1 MVSSAAARAD
11 KGTPR
16 DAYLA
21 GLRGDLPAVAA
32 CLRDLDAAP
41 EAEAEAAAWRL
52 VLRWQLWFGAPRAGA
67 GPSSAELADLA
78 GAAPAARAVAALA
91 CAQAVRAH
99 VLAFDVAGLDAL
111 CDLYARIAGDLDSSE
126 ARSWLEVARGWRD
139 VVRGQRDDAEL
150 DRVVRQAA
158 KDGYADLVIEA
169 EAVRALGAANAGDL
183 DAALKLARRASR
195 MARTEAMPQHE
206 YLAHLVLARVRRV
219 TGKPHL
225 ATRIL
230 AALLQVATPPWRP
243 WLAWELLFAN
253 GRLSTATR
261 APHAAPD
268 ALARLLDGAR
278 AGDRMAYEAAAI
290 ATATAVR
297 GVAPLVDDLRHLL
310 GAIDPGVSPTARA
323 PELEPFCEGHAHHPP
338 RGLLGVCG
346 DAADAPQAWVL
357 ATAGAAPRRI
367 LAPGDGLARAF
378 GPTVGHDAIDG
389 KQIRTDSAIALLAL
403 AGAGGLDEDDLFL
416 RLYGFAYEPER
427 HQSVRSVLYT
437 RVKKRLGDAAEL
449 ERTDGRLRLAH
460 AGNLLVPDPRCTPP
474 PELRILRWLAERRQ
488 AGARDVAA
496 SLGIPLRTAQDVLH
510 RLAEDGALRA
520 EKHTKGLHY
529 FLDDTTFSEPT
540 RKGPSVA

>member
-1 MVSSAAARAD
+1 MVPGPALA
-11 KGTPR
+11 PR
-16 DAYLA
+16 DAYEA
-21 GLRGDLPAVAA
+21 GLRGELPVVAA
-32 CLRDLDAAP
+32 ALGALAGDADPA
-41 EAEAEAAAWRL
+41 AAAWRV
-52 VLRWQLWFGAPRAGA
+52 VLRWLLWFGS
-67 GPSSAELADLA
+67 PSPAEMP
-78 GAAPAARAVAALA
+78 GAAALGDLITAPPQVRATAALA

-99 VLAFDVAGLDAL
+99 VLAFDVAGLGEVTEHFARLVADAPS
-111 CDLYARIAGDLDSSE
+111 GE
-126 ARSWLEVARGWRD
+126 ARSRLEVARGWRD

-150 DRVVRQAA
+150 DLVVRQAA
-158 KDGYADLVIEA
+158 RDGHADLVIEA

-230 AALLQVATPPWRP
+230 AALLEVATPPWRP
-243 WLAWELLFAN
+243 WLSWELLFAN
-253 GRLSTATR
+253 GRLPAGVAR
-261 APHAAPD
+261 VHGAPD

-278 AGDRMAYEAAAI
+278 AGDRAAYEAAAV

-310 GAIDPGVSPTARA
+310 GAIDPGVSPASRA
-323 PELEPFCEGHAHHPP
+323 PELEPFCDGRAHHPP
-338 RGLLGVCG
+338 RGLQGVCG
-346 DAADAPQAWVL
+346 DAAEAPLAWVL
-357 ATAGAAPRRI
+357 SAAGAPPRRI
-367 LAPGDGLARAF
+367 LAPGDGLARAL
-378 GPTVGHDAIDG
+378 GPTVGHETIDG

-403 AGAGGLDEDDLFL
+403 AGPHGLDEDDLFQ

-437 RVKKRLGDAAEL
+437 RVKKRLGAAAEL
-449 ERTDGRLRLAH
+449 ERADGRLRLGH
-460 AGNLLVPDPRCTPP
+460 AQSLLVPDPRCTPP

-520 EKHTKGLHY
+520 ERHTKGLHY

-540 RKGPSVA
+540 RRGPGLSG

>member
-1 MVSSAAARAD
+1 MVPASALA
-11 KGTPR
+11 PR
-16 DAYLA
+16 DAYGA
-21 GLRGDLPAVAA
+21 GLRGELPVVATRLGALASDDDPAAAAWCVALRWLLWFGSPSQAETPGSAELEDLVT
-32 CLRDLDAAP
+32 AAP
-41 EAEAEAAAWRL
+41 EVRTI
-52 VLRWQLWFGAPRAGA
+52 
-67 GPSSAELADLA
+67 
-78 GAAPAARAVAALA
+78 AALA

-99 VLAFDVAGLDAL
+99 VLAFDVAGLDATTEL
-111 CDLYARIAGDLDSSE
+111 FARLVDDAASGE
-126 ARSWLEVARGWRD
+126 ARSRLEVARGWRD

-150 DRVVRQAA
+150 DLVVRQAA
-158 KDGYADLVIEA
+158 REGHADLVIEA

-230 AALLQVATPPWRP
+230 AALLDVATPPWRP
-243 WLAWELLFAN
+243 WLSWELLFAN
-253 GRLSTATR
+253 GRLPAGAAR
-261 APHAAPD
+261 VHGAPD

-278 AGDRMAYEAAAI
+278 AGDRVAYEAAAV

-310 GAIDPGVSPTARA
+310 GAIDPGVSPAARA
-323 PELEPFCEGHAHHPP
+323 PELEPFCDGRAHHPP
-338 RGLLGVCG
+338 RGLQGVCG
-346 DAADAPQAWVL
+346 DAADAPLAWVL
-357 ATAGAAPRRI
+357 SVVGAPPRRV
-367 LAPGDGLARAF
+367 LAPGDGLARAL
-378 GPTVGHDAIDG
+378 GPTVGHEAIDG
-389 KQIRTDSAIALLAL
+389 KHIRTDSAIALLAL
-403 AGAGGLDEDDLFL
+403 AGPAGLDEDDLFL

-437 RVKKRLGDAAEL
+437 RVKKRLGTAAEL
-449 ERTDGRLRLAH
+449 ERAEGRLRLGHVAS
-460 AGNLLVPDPRCTPP
+460 LLVPDPRCTPP

-520 EKHTKGLHY
+520 ERHTKGLHY

-540 RKGPSVA
+540 RRGPGLAG